1 MSGLSPTTTILI
13 YDRRDPSVETII
25 RNTTLARAGMG
36 LPLCGGFLFNMVKQT
51 SNDALFEFDTPIQ
64 ANGKFFLKDIIPDA
78 EYKRWFSSRKQGK
91 IFILNKGRCGNGGT
105 TGFVEYAKKAYKG
118 LSIIVPNVSIVKSKE
133 WDNDLCCLYGGVEGV
148 DKDKPIRVCTW
159 DMHKVAEAFPQFGMD
174 MDNRFWAGSLLVVD
188 EYHKL
193 IDDSNFRPICAKV
206 VKTIINTKS
215 NVVLMSATPNYEF
228 IEFLRGVSGK
238 EVETYNIEYNDKV
251 SPALQWMERG
261 KGKKL
266 FDIINEVMKAARQK
280 AAEGK
285 VHQVVFFYNSV
296 KGISDIVFK
305 LDDTSDVEVLCS
317 KSNSKS
323 VPCYNDKFN
332 KDKSFHFMTS
342 AFFTGMDVEEHI
354 DKVVIIG
361 GNSSMTLA
369 YSNKEIKQMLGRM
382 RKKDDEMSESISVGY
397 DGSFI
402 IPDGRAMSKN
412 AYSDYKAKKERSKFI
427 IDSVKDDAQKDE
439 QFIQEYLDYLYY
451 TGVVDS
457 MEGWQ
462 SKAAFTK
469 MMSVYGEYKVVATT
483 MEQPDTFSRKR
494 DISFNEYKK
503 KRLKGET
510 VPYRYSAMC
519 EQYIGLCGLERF
531 EKATRNEIERYVKMN
546 ERAGDVD
553 IEAMCGKEKYDL
565 FLGDGFYRGSYL
577 MGVLDYLGSKCEYDK
592 LEETMND
599 MFGCFCILDSGNP
612 AKKSGCL
619 FLCVMGSGIRKMS
632 DIGDSVLYREC
643 DILSPILNKNR
654 MNTIKVSKKVSQ
666 PGQRTQCIT
675 DYLGTTAFNSLLS
688 DEYMQRFYSKI
699 LEDPT
704 IITGIKEDP
713 KWKEVFDEYKK
724 EQSMISEFYKDVPST
739 VRYPHKKDEMQQIDC
754 LIVDIDDS
762 ISYNEF
768 QALYGNYEYVAYP
781 SISNTDP
788 NNWRKFRVIFPLAHI
803 LSIPNDTLGV
813 LKILRRMVCKYEDK
827 QHNLGAFI
835 NQEQWAMRREHDGLL
850 VEIGQETVVYLDTL
864 IKSLKTYTTKFQKS
878 KDGHFTITDCW
889 SLERAIGYYGQH
901 DRDDERH
908 VSLFIIKNHLS
919 NEGCDLFVDWLR
931 QNHPSKMHHWLSHKR
946 LVRTS
951 E

>member
-1 MSGLSPTTTILI
+1 MWNGP
-13 YDRRDPSVETII
+13 PPVW
-25 RNTTLARAGMG
+25 GV
-36 LPLCGGFLFNMVKQT
+36 LFNMVKYT
-51 SNDALFEFDTPIQ
+51 SKEALFEFDTTIN

-91 IFILNKGRCGNGGT
+91 IIILNKGRCGNGGT
-105 TGFVEYAKKAYKG
+105 TGFIEYAKKAYKG

-133 WDNDLCCLYGGVEGV
+133 WDDELCCLYGGVEGV
-148 DKDKPIRVCTW
+148 DRDKPIRVCTW

-193 IDDSNFRPICAKV
+193 IDDSNFRAVCAKV
-206 VKTIINTKS
+206 VKTIISTKS

-228 IEFLRGVSGK
+228 IEFLREVSGK
-238 EVETYNIEYNDKV
+238 EVETYNIEYKDNV
-251 SPALQWMERG
+251 SPVLQWMERG

-266 FDIINEVMKAARQK
+266 FDIINEVMRAARQK

-296 KGISDIVFK
+296 RGISDIVSK
-305 LDDTSDVEVLCS
+305 MEDTSGVEVLCS
-317 KSNSKS
+317 KSRNSKS
-323 VPCYNDKFN
+323 VPCYSGEFN
-332 KDKSFHFMTS
+332 KDKGFHFMTS
-342 AFFTGMDVEEHI
+342 AYFTGMDIKIPV

-361 GNSSMTLA
+361 GNDSITLA

-382 RKKDDEMSESISVGY
+382 RKGY

-402 IPDGRAMSKN
+402 IPDGRAMNKN
-412 AYSDYKAKKERSKFI
+412 AYSDYVAKKERSKFI
-427 IDSVKDDAQKDE
+427 IESVKDDARKDE

-451 TGVVDS
+451 TGIVES

-469 MMSVYGEYKVVATT
+469 MMSIYGEYTVRASKVA
-483 MEQPDTFSRKR
+483 EPNTFSRKR
-494 DISFNEYKK
+494 DISFGEYKK
-503 KRLKGET
+503 KRLNGET

-531 EKATRNEIERYVKMN
+531 EKATRNEIERYVKLDKMT
-546 ERAGDVD
+546 GDVN

-577 MGVLDYLGSKCEYDK
+577 MGVLDYLGSKCEYDE
-592 LEETMND
+592 LEETMNEV
-599 MFGCFCILDSGNP
+599 FGCFCILDSGNP
-612 AKKSGCL
+612 AKKNGCL
-619 FLCVMGSGIRKMS
+619 FLCVMCSEIRKMS
-632 DIGDSVLYREC
+632 DIGDNVLYRES
-643 DILSPILNKNR
+643 DFLSPILDKNR
-654 MNTIKVSKKVSQ
+654 MSTIRVSKKISPPNQ
-666 PGQRTQCIT
+666 KTQCIT
-675 DYLGTTAFNSLLS
+675 DYLFTTAFKSLMDGQS
-688 DEYMQRFYSKI
+688 EKEAAYRKEFYTTI
-699 LEDPT
+699 LNDPT
-704 IITGIKEDP
+704 HVSGIKKTE
-713 KWKEVFDEYKK
+713 WKEVFDIWK
-724 EQSMISEFYKDVPST
+724 EHQSMISEFYKDVPSDI
-739 VRYPHKKDEMQQIDC
+739 RYPHQMVEMEKIDS
-754 LIVDIDDS
+754 LIIDIDDS
-762 ISYNEF
+762 IPYDEF
-768 QALYGNYEYVAYP
+768 KSIYGNYEYVAYP

-788 NNWRKFRVIFPLAHI
+788 DNWRKFRVIFPLAHT

-835 NQEQWAMRREHDGLL
+835 NQEQWAMRREHDGRP
-850 VEIGQETVVYLDTL
+850 VEIGQDTVVYLYTL

-878 KDGHFTITDCW
+878 KDGHITLTDCW
-889 SLERAIGYYGQH
+889 TLERAIGYYGQH

-919 NEGCDLFVDWLR
+919 DEDCDLFEAWLR
-931 QNHPSKMHHWLSHKR
+931 ANHPTKMHHWLSHKR

>member
-1 MSGLSPTTTILI
+1 
-13 YDRRDPSVETII
+13 
-25 RNTTLARAGMG
+25 MG

-51 SNDALFEFDTPIQ
+51 SNDALFEFDTTIK
-64 ANGKFFLKDIIPDA
+64 ANGKFYLKDIISDA

-91 IFILNKGRCGNGGT
+91 IIILNKGRCGNGGT
-105 TGFVEYAKKAYKG
+105 TGFIEYAKKAYKG

-133 WDNDLCCLYGGVEGV
+133 WDDELCCLYGGVEGV
-148 DKDKPIRVCTW
+148 DRDKPIRVCTW

-193 IDDSNFRPICAKV
+193 IDDSNFRAICAKV
-206 VKTIINTKS
+206 VKTIISTKS

-228 IEFLRGVSGK
+228 IEFLREVSGK
-238 EVETYNIEYNDKV
+238 EVETYNIEYDDNV
-251 SPALQWMERG
+251 SPVLQWMERG

-266 FDIINEVMKAARQK
+266 FDIINEVMRAARQK
-280 AAEGK
+280 ASEGK

-296 KGISDIVFK
+296 KCISDIVSK

-317 KSNSKS
+317 KNRNNKS
-323 VPCYNDKFN
+323 VPCYSGEFN
-332 KDKSFHFMTS
+332 KDKGFHFMTS
-342 AFFTGMDVEEHI
+342 AYFTGMDVDENI

-361 GNSSMTLA
+361 GNDSITLA

-382 RKKDDEMSESISVGY
+382 RKGY

-412 AYSDYKAKKERSKFI
+412 AYSDYVAKKERSKFI
-427 IDSVKDDAQKDE
+427 IESVKDDARKDE

-451 TGVVDS
+451 TGIVES

-469 MMSVYGEYKVVATT
+469 MMSIYGEYTVRASKVA
-483 MEQPDTFSRKR
+483 EPNTFSRKR
-494 DISFNEYKK
+494 DISFNEYKT
-503 KRLKGET
+503 KRMKGET

-519 EQYIGLCGLERF
+519 EQYIGLCGMERF

-546 ERAGDVD
+546 EKTGDVN
-553 IEAMCGKEKYDL
+553 IEAMCVAEKYDL

-577 MGVLDYLGSKCEYDK
+577 MGVLDYLGNKCDYDK
-592 LEETMND
+592 LEEMMND
-599 MFGCFCILDSGNP
+599 VFGCFCILDSGNP
-612 AKKSGCL
+612 AKKNGCV
-619 FLCVMGSGIRKMS
+619 FLCVMGSEIRKMS
-632 DIGDSVLYREC
+632 DIGDSGLYREN
-643 DILSPILNKNR
+643 DFLSPILDKNR
-654 MNTIKVSKKVSQ
+654 MTTIRVSKKVSQ

-675 DYLGTTAFNSLLS
+675 DHLGTTSL
-688 DEYMQRFYSKI
+688 YSLVGGGNRYQQQFFSEI
-699 LEDPT
+699 LKDPS
-704 IITGIKEDP
+704 IITDIKQEP
-713 KWKEVFDEYKK
+713 KWKQLFDEYKK
-724 EQSMISEFYKDVPST
+724 QQTMISEFYKDVPPS

-768 QALYGNYEYVAYP
+768 VAAYSAYEYVAYP

-788 NNWRKFRVIFPLAHI
+788 DNWRKFRVIFPLAHT

-813 LKILRRMVCKYEDK
+813 LKILRRMVCKYEDN
-827 QHNLGAFI
+827 QHNLGAYI
-835 NQEQWAMRREHDGLL
+835 NKEQWAMRREHDGHL
-850 VEIGQETVVYLDTL
+850 VSIGQDTVVYLDTL
-864 IKSLKTYTTKFQKS
+864 IKSLKTYSGKFQKS
-878 KDGHFTITDCW
+878 KDGHFTTTYYW
-889 SLERAIGYYGQH
+889 TLEQAMSYYGEH
-901 DRDDERH
+901 DQDGERH
-908 VSLFIIKNHLS
+908 QALFVIKNRLS
-919 NEGCDLFVDWLR
+919 DDDCDLFVDWLR

-946 LVRTS
+946 LVRMS
-951 E
+951 A

>member
-1 MSGLSPTTTILI
+1 
-13 YDRRDPSVETII
+13 
-25 RNTTLARAGMG
+25 MG

-51 SNDALFEFDTPIQ
+51 SNDALFEFDTTIK
-64 ANGKFFLKDIIPDA
+64 ANGKFYLKDIISDA

-91 IFILNKGRCGNGGT
+91 IIILNKGRCGNGGT
-105 TGFVEYAKKAYKG
+105 TGFIEYAKKAYKG

-133 WDNDLCCLYGGVEGV
+133 WDDELCCLYGGVEGV
-148 DKDKPIRVCTW
+148 DRDKPIRVCTW

-193 IDDSNFRPICAKV
+193 IDDSNFRAICAKV
-206 VKTIINTKS
+206 VKTIISTKS

-228 IEFLRGVSGK
+228 IEFLREVSGK
-238 EVETYNIEYNDKV
+238 EVETYNIEYDDNV
-251 SPALQWMERG
+251 SPVLQWMERG

-266 FDIINEVMKAARQK
+266 FDIINEVMRAARQK
-280 AAEGK
+280 ASEGK

-296 KGISDIVFK
+296 KGISDIVSK

-317 KSNSKS
+317 KNRNNKS
-323 VPCYNDKFN
+323 VPCYSGEFN
-332 KDKSFHFMTS
+332 KNKGFHFMTS
-342 AFFTGMDVEEHI
+342 AYFTGMDVDENI

-361 GNSSMTLA
+361 GNDSITLA

-382 RKKDDEMSESISVGY
+382 RKGY

-412 AYSDYKAKKERSKFI
+412 AYSDYVAKKERSKFI
-427 IDSVKDDAQKDE
+427 IESVKDDARKDE

-451 TGVVDS
+451 TGIVES

-469 MMSVYGEYKVVATT
+469 MMSIYGEYTVRASKVA
-483 MEQPDTFSRKR
+483 EPNTFSRKR
-494 DISFNEYKK
+494 DISFNEYKT
-503 KRLKGET
+503 KRMKGET

-519 EQYIGLCGLERF
+519 EQYIGLCGMERF

-546 ERAGDVD
+546 EKTGDVN
-553 IEAMCGKEKYDL
+553 IEAMCVAEKYDL

-577 MGVLDYLGSKCEYDK
+577 MGVLDYLGNKCDYDK

-599 MFGCFCILDSGNP
+599 VFGCFCILDSGNP
-612 AKKSGCL
+612 AKKNGCV
-619 FLCVMGSGIRKMS
+619 FLCVMGSEIRKMS
-632 DIGDSVLYREC
+632 DIGDSGLYREN
-643 DILSPILNKNR
+643 DFLSPILDKNR
-654 MNTIKVSKKVSQ
+654 MTTIRVSKKVSQ

-675 DYLGTTAFNSLLS
+675 DHLGTTSL
-688 DEYMQRFYSKI
+688 YSLVGGGNRYQQQFFSEI
-699 LEDPT
+699 LKDPS
-704 IITGIKEDP
+704 IITDIKQEP
-713 KWKEVFDEYKK
+713 KWKQLFDEYKK
-724 EQSMISEFYKDVPST
+724 QQTMISEFYKDVPPS

-768 QALYGNYEYVAYP
+768 VAAYSAYEYVAYP

-788 NNWRKFRVIFPLAHI
+788 DNWRKFRVIFPLAHT

-835 NQEQWAMRREHDGLL
+835 NQEQWAMRREHDGRP
-850 VEIGQETVVYLDTL
+850 VEIGQDTVVYLYTL

-878 KDGHFTITDCW
+878 KDGHITLTDCW
-889 SLERAIGYYGQH
+889 TLERAIGYYGQH

-919 NEGCDLFVDWLR
+919 DEDCDLFEAWLR
-931 QNHPSKMHHWLSHKR
+931 ANHTTKMHHWLSHKR

>member
-1 MSGLSPTTTILI
+1 
-13 YDRRDPSVETII
+13 
-25 RNTTLARAGMG
+25 MG

-51 SNDALFEFDTPIQ
+51 SNDALFEFDTTIK
-64 ANGKFFLKDIIPDA
+64 ANGKFYLKDIISDA

-91 IFILNKGRCGNGGT
+91 IIILNKGRCGNGGT
-105 TGFVEYAKKAYKG
+105 TGFIEYAKKAYKG

-133 WDNDLCCLYGGVEGV
+133 WDDDLCCLYGGVEGV

-174 MDNRFWAGSLLVVD
+174 IDNRFWAGSLLVVD

-193 IDDSNFRPICAKV
+193 IDDSNFRAICAKV
-206 VKTIINTKS
+206 VKTIISTKS

-228 IEFLRGVSGK
+228 IDFLREVSGK
-238 EVETYNIEYNDKV
+238 EVETYNIEYDDNV
-251 SPALQWMERG
+251 SPVLQWMERG

-266 FDIINEVMKAARQK
+266 FDIINEVMRAARRK

-296 KGISDIVFK
+296 KGISDIVSK

-317 KSNSKS
+317 KSRNSNS
-323 VPCYNDKFN
+323 VPCYSGEFN
-332 KDKSFHFMTS
+332 KDKGFHFMTS
-342 AFFTGMDVEEHI
+342 AYFTGMDVDENI

-361 GNSSMTLA
+361 GNDSITLA

-382 RKKDDEMSESISVGY
+382 RKGY

-412 AYSDYKAKKERSKFI
+412 AYSDYVAKKERSKFI
-427 IDSVKDDAQKDE
+427 IESVKDDARKDE

-451 TGVVDS
+451 TGIVES

-469 MMSVYGEYKVVATT
+469 MMSIYGESTVRASKVA
-483 MEQPDTFSRKR
+483 EPNTFSRKR
-494 DISFNEYKK
+494 DISFNEYKT
-503 KRLKGET
+503 KRMKGET

-519 EQYIGLCGLERF
+519 EQYIGMCGMERF
-531 EKATRNEIERYVKMN
+531 ERATRNEIERYVKLNKMT
-546 ERAGDVD
+546 GDVN
-553 IEAMCGKEKYDL
+553 IEAMCVAEKYDL

-599 MFGCFCILDSGNP
+599 VFGCFCILDSGNP
-612 AKKSGCL
+612 AKKNGCL

-632 DIGDSVLYREC
+632 DIGDNVLYRES
-643 DILSPILNKNR
+643 DFLSPILDKNR
-654 MNTIKVSKKVSQ
+654 MSTIRVSKKVSPPNQ
-666 PGQRTQCIT
+666 KTQCIT
-675 DYLGTTAFNSLLS
+675 DYLTTTAFKSLMNGKN
-688 DEYMQRFYSKI
+688 DDDTRYRKDFFTKI
-699 LEDPT
+699 LTDPT
-704 IITGIKEDP
+704 HITSIKEDTRWSELFG
-713 KWKEVFDEYKK
+713 KYKEH
-724 EQSMISEFYKDVPST
+724 QSMISEFYKDVPSDI
-739 VRYPHKKDEMQQIDC
+739 RYPHQMVEMEKIDS
-754 LIVDIDDS
+754 LIIDIDDS
-762 ISYNEF
+762 IPYDEF
-768 QALYGNYEYVAYP
+768 KAIYGNYEYVAYP

-788 NNWRKFRVIFPLAHI
+788 DNWRKFRVIFPLAHT

-850 VEIGQETVVYLDTL
+850 VEIGQDTVVYLDTL

-878 KDGHFTITDCW
+878 QDGHFTITDCW

-901 DRDDERH
+901 DRDGERH
-908 VSLFIIKNHLS
+908 EALFIIKNKLS
-919 NEGCDLFVDWLR
+919 DEDCDLFVDWLR
-931 QNHPSKMHHWLSHKR
+931 ANHPTKMHHWLSHKR
-946 LVRTS
+946 FVRTS

>member
-1 MSGLSPTTTILI
+1 M
-13 YDRRDPSVETII
+13 V
-25 RNTTLARAGMG
+25 
-36 LPLCGGFLFNMVKQT
+36 LPLCGGFLFNMVKYT
-51 SNDALFEFDTPIQ
+51 SKEALFEFDTTIN
-64 ANGKFFLKDIIPDA
+64 ANGKFFLKDIISDA

-91 IFILNKGRCGNGGT
+91 IIILNKGRCGNGGT
-105 TGFVEYAKKAYKG
+105 TGFIEYAKKAYKG

-133 WDNDLCCLYGGVEGV
+133 WDNELCCLYGGVEGV

-159 DMHKVAEAFPQFGMD
+159 DMHKMVEAFPQFGMD

-193 IDDSNFRPICAKV
+193 IDDSNFRAICAKV
-206 VKTIINTKS
+206 VKTIISTKS

-228 IEFLRGVSGK
+228 IEFLRDVSGK
-238 EVETYNIEYNDKV
+238 EVETYNIEYDDNI
-251 SPALQWMERG
+251 SPVLQWMERG

-266 FDIINEVMKAARQK
+266 FDIINEVMRAARQK

-296 KGISDIVFK
+296 KGISDIVSK

-317 KSNSKS
+317 KNRNNKS
-323 VPCYNDKFN
+323 VPCYSGEFN
-332 KDKSFHFMTS
+332 KDKGFHFMTS
-342 AFFTGMDVEEHI
+342 AYFTGMDVDENI

-361 GNSSMTLA
+361 GNDSITLA

-382 RKKDDEMSESISVGY
+382 RKGY

-412 AYSDYKAKKERSKFI
+412 AYSDYVAKKERSKFI
-427 IDSVKDDAQKDE
+427 IESIKDDARKDE

-451 TGVVDS
+451 TGIVES

-469 MMSVYGEYKVVATT
+469 MISIYGEYTVRASKVA
-483 MEQPDTFSRKR
+483 EPNTFSRKR
-494 DISFNEYKK
+494 DISFNEYKT
-503 KRLKGET
+503 KRMKGET

-519 EQYIGLCGLERF
+519 EQYIGLCGMERF

-546 ERAGDVD
+546 EKTGDVN
-553 IEAMCGKEKYDL
+553 IEAMCVAEKYDL

-577 MGVLDYLGSKCEYDK
+577 MGVLDYLGNKCDYDK

-599 MFGCFCILDSGNP
+599 VFGCFCILDSGNP
-612 AKKSGCL
+612 AKKNGCV
-619 FLCVMGSGIRKMS
+619 FLCVMGSEIRKMS
-632 DIGDSVLYREC
+632 DIGDSGLYREN
-643 DILSPILNKNR
+643 DFLSPILDKNR
-654 MNTIKVSKKVSQ
+654 MTTIRVSKKVSQ

-675 DYLGTTAFNSLLS
+675 DHLGTTSL
-688 DEYMQRFYSKI
+688 YSLVGGGNRYQQQFFSEI
-699 LEDPT
+699 LKDPS
-704 IITGIKEDP
+704 IITDIKQEP
-713 KWKEVFDEYKK
+713 KWKQLFDEYKK
-724 EQSMISEFYKDVPST
+724 WQTMISEFYKDVPSSE
-739 VRYPHKKDEMQQIDC
+739 RYPHKMNEMEKVDC
-754 LIVDIDDS
+754 IIVDIDDS

-768 QALYGNYEYVAYP
+768 KELYGNYEYVAYP

-788 NNWRKFRVIFPLAHI
+788 DNWRKFRVIFPLAHT

-835 NQEQWAMRREHDGLL
+835 NQEQWTMRREHDGRP
-850 VEIGQETVVYLDTL
+850 VEIGQDTVVYLDTL

-878 KDGHFTITDCW
+878 QDGHFTITDCW

-901 DRDDERH
+901 DRDGERH
-908 VSLFIIKNHLS
+908 EALFIIKNKLS
-919 NEGCDLFVDWLR
+919 DEDCDLFVDWLR
-931 QNHPSKMHHWLSHKR
+931 ANHPTKMHHWLSHKR

>member
-1 MSGLSPTTTILI
+1 MMKDTNN
-13 YDRRDPSVETII
+13 V
-25 RNTTLARAGMG
+25 
-36 LPLCGGFLFNMVKQT
+36 
-51 SNDALFEFDTPIQ
+51 ALFEFDKSIK
-64 ANGKFFLKDIIPDA
+64 ANGRYYLKDIISDA
-78 EYKRWFSSRKQGK
+78 EYVSWFSTKKQGK
-91 IFILNKGRCGNGGT
+91 IIILNKGRCGNGGT
-105 TGFVEYAKKAYKG
+105 MGFIEYAKRAYKG

-133 WDNDLCCLYGGVEGV
+133 WDDELCCLYGGVEGV

-193 IDDSNFRPICAKV
+193 IDDSNFRKICAKV
-206 VKTIINTKS
+206 VKTIITTKS

-228 IEFLRGVSGK
+228 VEFLREVSGK
-238 EVETYNIEYNDKV
+238 EVETYNVEYDDPV
-251 SPALQWMERG
+251 LTPIQWVERG

-266 FDIINEVMKAARQK
+266 FDIINEVMRAARKK

-296 KGISDIVFK
+296 KGISDIVNQ
-305 LDDTSDVEVLCS
+305 LEDTSDVEVLCS
-317 KSNSKS
+317 KSRDSKS
-323 VPCYNDKFN
+323 VPCYSDEFN
-332 KDKSFHFMTS
+332 KDKGFHFMTS
-342 AFFTGMDVEEHI
+342 AYFTGMDVDENI

-361 GNSSMTLA
+361 GNDSIALA

-382 RKKDDEMSESISVGY
+382 RKGY

-402 IPDGRAMSKN
+402 IPDGRAMDKK
-412 AYSDYKAKKERSKFI
+412 AYWDYVAKIDRSKFNI
-427 IDSVKDDAQKDE
+427 ESIKDDARKDVR
-439 QFIQEYLDYLYY
+439 FIQEYLDYLYY
-451 TGVVDS
+451 IGVVEK

-469 MMSVYGEYKVVATT
+469 MMSIYGEYKVKVSK
-483 MEQPDTFSRKR
+483 MQQPDTFSRKR
-494 DISFNEYKK
+494 DISFNEYKT

-519 EQYIGLCGLERF
+519 EKFIELCGMERF
-531 EKATRNEIERYVKMN
+531 ENASRNEIERYVKLN
-546 ERAGDVD
+546 DKAGDVN
-553 IEAMCGKEKYDL
+553 IEKLSCLEKYDL
-565 FLGDGFYRGSYL
+565 FLGDGYYRGSFL
-577 MGVLDYLGSKCEYDK
+577 MGVLDYLGSKCDYDK

-599 MFGCFCILDSGNP
+599 VFGCFCILDSGNT
-612 AKKSGCL
+612 AKKNGCV
-619 FLCVMGSGIRKMS
+619 FLCVMGGEIRKMS
-632 DIGDSVLYREC
+632 DIGDSGLYRES
-643 DILSPILNKNR
+643 DFLSPILDKNR
-654 MNTIKVSKKVSQ
+654 MSTIRVSKKVSQ

-675 DYLGTTAFNSLLS
+675 DYLGTTAFYSLVS
-688 DEYMQRFYSKI
+688 GDDEYQQQFFSKV
-699 LEDPT
+699 LKDPS
-704 IITGIKEDP
+704 IITDIKQHP
-713 KWKEVFDEYKK
+713 KWKQLFDEYKK
-724 EQSMISEFYKDVPST
+724 QQTMISEFYKDVPSS

-762 ISYNEF
+762 ITYNEF
-768 QALYGNYEYVAYP
+768 EAAYSAYEYTAYP

-788 NNWRKFRVIFPLAHI
+788 DNWRKFRVIFPLAHT

-835 NQEQWAMRREHDGLL
+835 NQEQWVMRREHDGLL
-850 VEIGQETVVYLDTL
+850 VEIGQETVVYLNTL

-901 DRDDERH
+901 DRDGERH
-908 VSLFIIKNHLS
+908 EALFIIKNKLS
-919 NEGCDLFVDWLR
+919 DEDCDLFVGWLR
-931 QNHPSKMHHWLSHKR
+931 ANHPTKMHHWLSHKR
-946 LVRTS
+946 FVRTS